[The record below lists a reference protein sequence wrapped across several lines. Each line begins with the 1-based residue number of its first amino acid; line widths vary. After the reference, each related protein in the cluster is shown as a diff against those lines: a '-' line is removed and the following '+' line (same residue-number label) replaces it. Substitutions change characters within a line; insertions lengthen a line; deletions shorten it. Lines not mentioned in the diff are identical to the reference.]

1 MPTTQKI
8 ADNER
13 IAKVE
18 AAIESLVREVSDL
31 RAAERT
37 RFFWLLAILL
47 GIFLPLMIG
56 LLVSLIT
63 LILTL

>member
-1 MPTTQKI
+1 MAETPKI
-8 ADNER
+8 TANER
-13 IAKVE
+13 LAKVE
-18 AAIESLVREVSDL
+18 ATTESLVREVSDL

-37 RFFWLLAILL
+37 RFFWLLGILL

>member
-1 MPTTQKI
+1 MAETQKI
-8 ADNER
+8 ANNER
-13 IAKVE
+13 LARVE
-18 AAIESLVREVSDL
+18 ATVEALVREVSDL

-37 RFFWLLAILL
+37 RFFWLLGILL

>member
-1 MPTTQKI
+1 MSTTQKI
-8 ADNER
+8 ADNEHL
-13 IAKVE
+13 AKADTTVE
-18 AAIESLVREVSDL
+18 ALVREVSDL

-37 RFFWLLAILL
+37 SFFWLLAILL

>member
-13 IAKVE
+13 LAKADTTVE
-18 AAIESLVREVSDL
+18 ALVREVSDL

>member
-1 MPTTQKI
+1 MAIIHEITEG
-8 ADNER
+8 ER
-13 IAKVE
+13 IARVE
-18 AAIESLVREVSDL
+18 ATVEALVREVSDL

-37 RFFWLLAILL
+37 RFFWLLGILL